1 MKVLLT
7 GGSGFIGGNL
17 AQKLVKQGYSVN
29 CLVRKT
35 SKVELLKNLN
45 VKLFYGDLSDG
56 KALTNATKGVDVV
69 YHCAALVSDW
79 GKYEDFYEV
88 NVQGTK
94 NLLDAC
100 VENNV
105 RKIVYISTTDVVWN
119 YEDHIKLTENASYHK
134 KYKHPY
140 CKTKAE
146 AEKEV
151 HSYKNQNKIET
162 TIIRP
167 CLVWGPG
174 DRVVLP
180 KIVDLAIN
188 NSLYLFGSGRNLISI
203 CYIENVTDAIIL
215 AGENHKSNGEIY
227 FINDD
232 LKITFQEY
240 ISELL
245 SCLEIEWEPKK
256 IPYFIVYNI
265 AKLLEFLTIIS
276 GSKKYPLI
284 TTYVVAAM
292 GKNLNYSIDK
302 ARLELNYEPKIDLYN
317 GLSNLKL
324 WIEKIGGIENLISNA

>member
-17 AQKLVKQGYSVN
+17 AKKLVNKNYNVRA
-29 CLVRKT
+29 LVRN
-35 SKVELLKNLN
+35 SSNVDELK
-45 VKLFYGDLSDG
+45 KLDAELCYGDLSDNQ
-56 KALTNATKGVDVV
+56 ALANATKGVEVV

-79 GKYEDFYEV
+79 GKYEDFYEA

-100 VENNV
+100 VKKKV

-146 AEKEV
+146 AEKEIL
-151 HSYKNQNKIET
+151 SYKNQNKIET

-215 AGENHKSNGEIY
+215 AGENHKSNGGIY
-227 FINDD
+227 FINDG
-232 LKITFQEY
+232 LKITFQDY
-240 ISELL
+240 IIELL
-245 SCLEIEWEPKK
+245 SSLEIEWKPKK
-256 IPYFIVYNI
+256 IPYFIAYNI
-265 AKLLEFLTIIS
+265 ARLLEFLTIIS
-276 GSKKYPLI
+276 GSKKDPLI

-292 GKNLNYSIDK
+292 GRNLNYSIDK
-302 ARLELNYEPKIDLYN
+302 ARSELSYEPKISLHK
-317 GLSNLKL
+317 GLSELSS
-324 WIEKIGGIENLISNA
+324 WVESIGGIQNLDS

>member
-17 AQKLVKQGYSVN
+17 AKKLVKKNYKVRA
-29 CLVRKT
+29 LVRNSSNVNELKQLG
-35 SKVELLKNLN
+35 VELC
-45 VKLFYGDLSDG
+45 YGDLSDST
-56 KALTNATKGVDVV
+56 ALRNASEGVEVV
-69 YHCAALVSDW
+69 YPCAALVSDW

-119 YEDHIKLTENASYHK
+119 YEDHINLTESANYYK
-134 KYKHPY
+134 IYKHPY

-146 AEKEV
+146 AEKEIL
-151 HSYKNQNKIET
+151 SYKNQNKIET

-240 ISELL
+240 ISKLL
-245 SCLEIEWEPKK
+245 SSLEIEWKPKK

-265 AKLLEFLTIIS
+265 ARLLEFLTIIS

-302 ARLELNYEPKIDLYN
+302 ARLDLNYKPKINLHN
-317 GLSNLKL
+317 GLINLKA
-324 WIEKIGGIENLISNA
+324 WVNEIGGIENLVSNK